1 MQDKSTTTD
10 LQKAVVFFRQSGLS
24 RLVERLREKYIE
36 LGRAGGQIILENS
49 TASERQAVA
58 SFLGK
63 PLSSDVNLRVRVAD
77 VEKAIT
83 HSFGCSLPALLNAYF
98 PGRPL
103 VTRQE
108 QRASR
113 TARQDAFHQQL
124 ASITDQLPEESR
136 GRRWLLHGPHGLEWL
151 FSRYKNESAHEQ
163 EQQVELVRY
172 VAHALDQLPQADTP
186 ERLALFA
193 QRTSGDPHTLDA
205 DRPAG
210 RLFLYALADLARNT
224 TGSTSESNDADD
236 GFLDASSEVP
246 KDREQVLRLY
256 ADVGLLVDTI
266 SSNVAVFN
274 LAGAVYCDSTP
285 DALVQAAGE
294 RVLLLPLRQLLEWQS
309 VVPARSDIYIFENPQ
324 VFEEV
329 IFGLSSHGSNK
340 LPGRSHSGLEFAA
353 PGQNLLPMGFLSTE
367 TIETSVP
374 METTETSVPTETN
387 VVPQGQPVWG
397 IGALPG
403 GQIIPPHPTSLRP
416 YGHDNLLP
424 QNLPLRGE
432 QPPPILY
439 DDSHRPPTMICTSG
453 WPSTAALKLL
463 QMFVDQS
470 PGNRLYYSGDFD
482 LKGLQIAASLIA
494 RYAGRCYPWR
504 FDVESYAFA
513 LRAGGV
519 TANAVELAALS
530 MLPEVFAPLVA
541 VMREKKMWA
550 YQEGIVR
557 LLTKDVKI
565 NGFLP

>member
-36 LGRAGGQIILENS
+36 LGRAGGYIILENS
-49 TASERQAVA
+49 TAGERQAVA

-63 PLSSDVNLRVRVAD
+63 PLSSDVNLKVRVAD

-83 HSFGCSLPALLNAYF
+83 HSFGCSLPALLDAYF
-98 PGRPL
+98 PGQPL

-124 ASITDQLPEESR
+124 ASTIDQLPEGSR

-193 QRTSGDPHTLDA
+193 QRTSGDPHMLDA
-205 DRPAG
+205 DRAAG
-210 RLFLYALADLARNT
+210 RLFLYALADLARNA
-224 TGSTSESNDADD
+224 TGSTPESNDTDD

-246 KDREQVLRLY
+246 KDREQALRMY

-266 SSNVAVFN
+266 SSNVAIFN
-274 LAGAVYCDSTP
+274 LAGAVYCDGTP
-285 DALVQAAGE
+285 DALVQAAVE

-309 VVPARSDIYIFENPQ
+309 VVPAQADIYVFENPQ

-329 IFGLSSHGSNK
+329 IVGLSRQGDNDGNEP
-340 LPGRSHSGLEFAA
+340 LPTL
-353 PGQNLLPMGFLSTE
+353 
-367 TIETSVP
+367 V
-374 METTETSVPTETN
+374 
-387 VVPQGQPVWG
+387 
-397 IGALPG
+397 
-403 GQIIPPHPTSLRP
+403 
-416 YGHDNLLP
+416 
-424 QNLPLRGE
+424 
-432 QPPPILY
+432 
-439 DDSHRPPTMICTSG
+439 CTSG

-463 QMFVDQS
+463 QMLVDQS
-470 PGNRLYYSGDFD
+470 PDNRLYYSGDFD
-482 LKGLQIAASLIA
+482 LKGLQIAASLMA

-519 TANAVELAALS
+519 AANRVELAGLS
-530 MLPEVFAPLVA
+530 ALPEVFDSLVMA
-541 VMREKKMWA
+541 MREKGLWA

-557 LLTKDVKI
+557 LLAEDVKR
-565 NGFLP
+565 NGCLPDR